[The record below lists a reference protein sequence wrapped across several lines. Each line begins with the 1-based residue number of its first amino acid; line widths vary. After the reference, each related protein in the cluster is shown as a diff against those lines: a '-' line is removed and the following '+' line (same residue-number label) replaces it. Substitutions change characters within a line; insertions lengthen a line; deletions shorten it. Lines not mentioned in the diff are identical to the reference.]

1 MNTMISIFLSI
12 LIYTGLFAQAPDI
25 LWTKIF
31 GIDSVYDVGRSV
43 KQTRDGGYIITGFT
57 EINGTNDQDIWLIK
71 TDSQGEILWSKTF
84 GDSLDQSTGSEVL
97 QTADEGYVVVGRKTN
112 ILSSRTNI
120 WLVKTDSE
128 GDTLW
133 TKNFGDNQNSSK
145 GYSIKQAKDSGYIIT
160 GNTGGDILLI
170 KTDEN
175 GDSLWTK
182 IFDGNGGI
190 GHSVQQTSDDGYI
203 MVGVANRTVPTDF
216 NYINGDLVLIK
227 TDSYGDTLWT
237 KTYSDSFIKWGNSV
251 QQTSDD
257 GYIITGLKERSRS
270 RSNYLTDTY
279 LFLVRTDV
287 YGDTLWTKAYR
298 SGDGVH
304 SHWDEGTS
312 VLQTADNGFIIIGNN
327 FWLIRTDSS
336 GDTLWTKILSPNN
349 PGNSISKTDDGG
361 YIVTGTRDFNVLLI
375 KISPDI
381 TDVGD
386 NSNSVIE
393 NYWLSQNYP
402 NPFNPSTTIEF
413 TLPRSKF
420 TTLKVYNI
428 LGAEVATL
436 VSHKLQSGIHKY
448 TFDGSKLASGIY
460 YYEIRS
466 GEFRD
471 VKKMILLR

>member
-203 MVGVANRTVPTDF
+203 IVGVANRTVPTDF

-361 YIVTGTRDFNVLLI
+361 YIVTER
-375 KISPDI
+375 
-381 TDVGD
+381 
-386 NSNSVIE
+386 
-393 NYWLSQNYP
+393 
-402 NPFNPSTTIEF
+402 
-413 TLPRSKF
+413 R
-420 TTLKVYNI
+420 
-428 LGAEVATL
+428 
-436 VSHKLQSGIHKY
+436 
-448 TFDGSKLASGIY
+448 
-460 YYEIRS
+460 
-466 GEFRD
+466 
-471 VKKMILLR
+471 